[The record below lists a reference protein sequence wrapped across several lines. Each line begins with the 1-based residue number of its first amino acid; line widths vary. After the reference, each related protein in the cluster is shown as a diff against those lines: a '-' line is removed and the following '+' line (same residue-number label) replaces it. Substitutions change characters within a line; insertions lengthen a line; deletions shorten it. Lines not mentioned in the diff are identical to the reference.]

1 MANSKTADSKK
12 TTPRKPTPKKRARA
26 DAPPPSKFK
35 LAHALKTLLEEKS
48 FSAITTA
55 EISRTAGVNEA
66 LIYRHFKDKRGV
78 LHHILRSYILEFHT
92 HIPTLLKAHSGAL
105 NKLRV
110 LIMEHLRMYD
120 TNRVFAKI
128 LLLEVRN
135 FPGYF
140 ESDTYE
146 LVKTHGRFLTAILNE
161 GVESGEV
168 RDDIPL
174 SRLRNLILGG
184 IEHFSM
190 SPVIFGHPMDVES
203 LGNDLC
209 DLVFSGIRKTST

>member
-1 MANSKTADSKK
+1 MAG
-12 TTPRKPTPKKRARA
+12 PKKQEPSA
-26 DAPPPSKFK
+26 PPSKLK
-35 LAHALKTLLEEKS
+35 LAKALKILLEEKS
-48 FSAITTA
+48 FAAITTA

-78 LHHILRSYILEFHT
+78 LHHVLHDYMVAFQTEINRQ
-92 HIPTLLKAHSGAL
+92 LKTTSGAL

-110 LIMEHLRMYD
+110 LIKEQIRMYD

-140 ESDTYE
+140 ESDTYQ
-146 LVKTHGRFLTAILNE
+146 LVKSHGRFLTAIINE
-161 GVESGEV
+161 GVEAGEI

-174 SRLRNLILGG
+174 SRMRNLVLGG

-203 LGNDLC
+203 VGEDLC
-209 DLVFSGIRKTST
+209 ELIFSGLQRRP